1 MQAARKL
8 LRRAGRLEA
17 GAFLVE
23 GPRPI
28 AEALRARAGVRS
40 VFVAAEDGP
49 DHLATLAAEEGVP
62 VTRVPERVL
71 AALCDTVTPQG
82 AVAIVDAPPPGIA
95 SLPPAGSLFV
105 VLADVRDPGNAGTL
119 VRSAA
124 AARAAAIVFARG
136 SVDPLQPKSV
146 RASAGALLAL
156 PLVREV
162 SLEEALGALRAR
174 GVALLGADA
183 AGAPADSIDLVRP
196 LALVLGNESGG
207 LPGPVRDRI
216 DELVSVPMP
225 GGVES
230 LNVGIAGAILL
241 FEAVRQRRAA
251 EAGTWPR

>member
-23 GPRPI
+23 GPRAI
-28 AEALRARAGVRS
+28 GDALRAGAGVRS
-40 VFVAAEDGP
+40 VFVAADGGP
-49 DHLATLAAEEGVP
+49 RDVEVAAAAAGVA
-62 VTRVPERVL
+62 VTRVPRRVL

-82 AVAIVDAPPPGIA
+82 AVAVVDAPPAGLPA
-95 SLPPAGSLFV
+95 LPPSGSLFV

-124 AARAAAIVFARG
+124 AARADAVVFARG
-136 SVDPLQPKSV
+136 SVDPLHPKAV
-146 RASAGALLAL
+146 RASAGSLLAL

-162 SLEEALGALRAR
+162 SLEETLGALRAR
-174 GVALLGADA
+174 GVALVGADA
-183 AGAPADSIDLVRP
+183 AGAPADETDLVRP
-196 LALVLGNESGG
+196 LALVLGNEAWG
-207 LPGPVRDRI
+207 LPGPVRART

-241 FEAVRQRRAA
+241 FEAVRQRRR
-251 EAGTWPR
+251 AGVVPPG